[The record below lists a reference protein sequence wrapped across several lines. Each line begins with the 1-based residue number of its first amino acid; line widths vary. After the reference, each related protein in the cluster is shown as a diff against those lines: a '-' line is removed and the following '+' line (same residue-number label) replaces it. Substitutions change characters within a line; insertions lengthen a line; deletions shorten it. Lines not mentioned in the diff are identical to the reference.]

1 MTLKDKAMLLMKQN
15 NGYITSKILAD
26 NNIPLVIL
34 TRLQREGIIE
44 KVRSGIYKDVNLLE
58 DSIYTYSLRYQNLIY
73 SKNTALYLNKL
84 LDRRIYELEANV
96 NQNYNNNLEDKGIK
110 LYRIVDWKLKLGVKK
125 IKTAMGNY
133 VKTYNQERAIC
144 DLVINIDNYDL
155 EDWRKIIK
163 KYKNNNPNYNLL
175 EKYATKLKIWSKVKL
190 IIEAVE

>member
-133 VKTYNQERAIC
+133 VKH
-144 DLVINIDNYDL
+144 
-155 EDWRKIIK
+155 IIK
-163 KYKNNNPNYNLL
+163 KELFV
-175 EKYATKLKIWSKVKL
+175 I
-190 IIEAVE
+190 